1 MFSQYDVFLDEAN
14 QCYQLRTKSNTYL
27 IEFDEEAKRS
37 IFSDLVEMN
46 SQGSHT
52 TEGIIKTLK
61 KKYDE
66 ALVIDVMASLV
77 DYGLMPF
84 DPLLGI
90 SREARMND
98 NGNGHAN
105 GSTPAP
111 NNQKSEDSKNKII
124 STDAAVTVIGKGQL
138 PDTIARHL
146 GWAAFRNIKQ
156 QEAEELTKD
165 KSGRLLE
172 DLIKKTDFF
181 VVDGGAWNP
190 YFLSVFNAK
199 AIEFK
204 KPWLYVGGIEGLQLK
219 VGPLFYGKETGCY
232 ECLTN
237 RVKSNHEHSKY
248 LCTYETFLKDNQTS
262 SRRDTLPHEDVF
274 NHIIAG
280 FCTSEITKFFEHWHI
295 PVTWKAYI
303 AFDITTY
310 ETKRHRLL
318 KVPYC
323 EVCKPELLYNPAPWL
338 ESISLK

>member
-1 MFSQYDVFLDEAN
+1 MFSQYDVFFDEAN

-27 IEFDEEAKRS
+27 VEFDEEVKRN
-37 IFSDLVEMN
+37 IFSDLLEMN
-46 SQGSHT
+46 SQGGHT
-52 TEGIIKTLK
+52 TEGIIKMLK

-66 ALVIDVMASLV
+66 STVIDVMASLV
-77 DYGLMPF
+77 DHGLMPF

-90 SREARMND
+90 SSKARMNG
-98 NGNGHAN
+98 NGNGHTDGNA
-105 GSTPAP
+105 SEPAL
-111 NNQKSEDSKNKII
+111 KEGEIKKII
-124 STDAAVTVIGKGQL
+124 STDAVVSVIGKGPL
-138 PDTIARHL
+138 PDIITRHL
-146 GWAAFRNIKQ
+146 GWASFTSVKQ
-156 QEAEELTKD
+156 NDPEEILKD
-165 KSGRLLE
+165 KSGKLLE
-172 DLIKKTDFF
+172 GLMKKTDFF

-190 YFLSVFNAK
+190 YFLSIFNVK
-199 AIEFK
+199 AIEHQ

-232 ECLTN
+232 ECLTS

-248 LCTYETFLKDNQTS
+248 LCTYETFLRDSQSS

-280 FCTSEITKFFEHWHI
+280 FCASEITKFFEHWHI
-295 PVTWKAYI
+295 PVTWKSYI
-303 AFDITTY
+303 SFDITTY
-310 ETKRHRLL
+310 ETTRHRLL